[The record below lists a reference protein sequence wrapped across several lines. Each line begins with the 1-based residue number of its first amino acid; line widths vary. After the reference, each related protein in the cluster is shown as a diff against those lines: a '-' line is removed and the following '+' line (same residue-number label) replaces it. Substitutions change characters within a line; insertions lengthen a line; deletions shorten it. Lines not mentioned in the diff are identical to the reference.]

1 MPVTPTQV
9 VLVLTVVAALGFVW
23 QCGERDRWRSLVGD
37 RFLYGVPW
45 GTMVTVG
52 IVVAFYL
59 LAQGGLRHWGE
70 PLTYPFIT
78 WSYFYPT
85 GWLTA
90 GIAHGSPEHL
100 VANTVGT
107 LAFAPIAEYAWS
119 HYPDPSRNAGRAR
132 GQPAPDGW
140 LTRPWIRAIV
150 VFPAALLGAAYLTAF
165 FSLGP
170 GLGFSG
176 AVFAIAGFALVTH
189 PVATVVALVA
199 SSALRLL
206 YEALSQPVVREA
218 VQTGPPTPPGWAS
231 IGFQAHLLGFL
242 IGALAGIALLGRRR
256 RRPTAERVFFATL
269 LLGFAQALWLLV
281 WPAGDDVFVLYRG
294 AGVVLVVLLAMV
306 VTVAV
311 AGGDRPL
318 PRPLSALPRVPTRRQ
333 LAAVW
338 ILVVSLGFA
347 AGFAGVLLSDQP
359 LFLPLGTLLLFSA
372 LLALPALPPFVP
384 DRWLSSPVSRR
395 QTAIVCLAVL
405 TVLVAVPSVPFGL
418 TVVDDDTVP
427 GSGEVEAGDYAV
439 TYERNAT
446 FDQRTVVDVGDENE
460 TLGTPQDG
468 VLVVS
473 DDRELSTVA
482 VRTDLLEYEG
492 EETVHVGGF
501 GWRETVHVERTGWE
515 VTGNETAYA
524 VDLEVDGERTRSFT
538 SEPVRVHAS
547 VDGQAI
553 HVVPADDA
561 FLLRVTE
568 DGDDVG
574 ETAIPEPNETATVGD
589 LQFSTADVDGAER
602 VVLETD
608 DTEIQI
614 AEREVYERG
623 EDEPEL
629 YEREEE

>member
-1 MPVTPTQV
+1 MAVTPTQV
-9 VLVLTVVAALGFVW
+9 VLVLTILAALGFVW
-23 QCGERDRWRSLVGD
+23 QYGERDRWRSLVGD

-45 GTMVTVG
+45 GTLVTVG

-100 VANTVGT
+100 VANMVGT

-119 HYPDPSRNAGRAR
+119 HYPRSSRSADHGRGR
-132 GQPAPDGW
+132 SKSGGW
-140 LTRPWIRAIV
+140 LTRPWIRAVV
-150 VFPAALLGAAYLTAF
+150 VFPAALLAAAYLTAF

-189 PVATVVALVA
+189 PLATVVALVA
-199 SSALRLL
+199 SSALQLL
-206 YEALSQPVVREA
+206 YEALTQPVVREA
-218 VQTGPPTPPGWAS
+218 VQTGPPTPPEWAA

-242 IGALAGIALLGRRR
+242 VGALVGIALLRRRR
-256 RRPTAERVFFATL
+256 RRPTGERLFFATL

-294 AGVVLVVLLAMV
+294 AGAVLVVLLAMV

-311 AGGDRPL
+311 AGSDRPL
-318 PRPLSALPRVPTRRQ
+318 PRPLSRLPRAPTRRQ
-333 LAAVW
+333 LAAAW
-338 ILVVSLGFA
+338 LLVVSIGFL
-347 AGFAGVLLSDQP
+347 AGAAGVLLEEQP
-359 LFLPLGTLLLFSA
+359 LFLSLGTLLLFSL
-372 LLALPALPPFVP
+372 LLALPALPPIVP

-427 GSGEVEAGDYAV
+427 GSGEVDVEEYAV

-446 FDQRTVVDVGDENE
+446 LDQRSVVDVGDENE
-460 TLGTPQDG
+460 TLGAPQDG
-468 VLVVS
+468 VIVVN
-473 DDRELSTVA
+473 DDRELATVA

-515 VTGNETAYA
+515 VTGNETAYV
-524 VDLEVDGERTRSFT
+524 VDLEVDDETTRSYT
-538 SEPVRVHAS
+538 SEPVRAHAA
-547 VDGQAI
+547 VDGQTV

-568 DGDDVG
+568 DGDKVG
-574 ETAIPEPNETATVGD
+574 EVAIPEPNETASVGD
-589 LQFSTADVDGAER
+589 LEFSTADTDGLER
-602 VVLETD
+602 VVAEAD
-608 DTEIQI
+608 DAAVQI
-614 AEREVYERG
+614 AERESYERG
-623 EDEPEL
+623 VDEPEL